1 MPAMA
6 RPRNDR
12 RLSALP
18 SVRARSLAFVAILV
32 AGVCGAVIGW
42 SFVDISCT
50 GDCDTAA
57 GAGGVVGGLLGAG
70 GVAIV
75 AVLVL
80 RAMNEWQRIQDEDE
94 PLQPDSVSRRNPSA

>member
-1 MPAMA
+1 MA
-6 RPRNDR
+6 RPRPG

-18 SVRARSLAFVAILV
+18 SVRARALAFVAILL

-42 SFVDISCT
+42 SFVDISCE

-57 GAGGVVGGLLGAG
+57 GAGGVAGGVLAAG

-80 RAMNEWQRIQDEDE
+80 RAMNEWQRIQAEGE
-94 PLQPDSVSRRNPSA
+94 PVQPDNVNRRNPSA

>member
-1 MPAMA
+1 MPLMA
-6 RPRNDR
+6 RPRDG

-18 SVRARSLAFVAILV
+18 SVRARGLAFVAILL
-32 AGVCGAVIGW
+32 AGVCGAIIGW
-42 SFVDISCT
+42 AFVDISCT

-57 GAGGVVGGLLGAG
+57 GAGGVAGGAVAAG

-80 RAMNEWQRIQDEDE
+80 RAMNEWSRIQDEGD
-94 PLQPDSVSRRNPSA
+94 PVQPDSDNRRNPSA

>member
-1 MPAMA
+1 MPTMA
-6 RPRNDR
+6 RPRTG

-18 SVRARSLAFVAILV
+18 SVRARWLAFLAILV
-32 AGVCGAVIGW
+32 AGLCGAVIGW

-57 GAGGVVGGLLGAG
+57 GAGGVVGGIVAAS
-70 GVAIV
+70 GVAVV

-80 RAMNEWQRIQDEDE
+80 RAMNEWSRLQAEED
-94 PLQPDSVSRRNPSA
+94 LVQPDNASRRNPSA